1 VILKQVVACFILR
14 HVALWLSCLSCFLRR
29 RPRSTV
35 KVVHVNDKRLG
46 ILHYCF
52 LFLIVMYIVVYT
64 LLMNKAY
71 LLTETPM
78 PSFRLSLRRADAP
91 QPLADLDYCLQTQPS
106 VNGFPKY
113 TTCGGF

>member
-1 VILKQVVACFILR
+1 MR
-14 HVALWLSCLSCFLRR
+14 
-29 RPRSTV
+29 
-35 KVVHVNDKRLG
+35 VNDKRLG
-46 ILHYCF
+46 ILHYLF
-52 LFLIVMYIVVYT
+52 LFSIVVYIVGYT
-64 LLMNKAY
+64 LLYDKAY
-71 LLTETPM
+71 LLTEAPL